1 MRSATAG
8 ALHGRCFGG
17 SRATLEQVDRRG
29 DGDGEP
35 EAGVAVV
42 AAEQQQQA
50 SQQRDEHRHDPGDAR
65 HGHRR
70 SLLRMLRA
78 RRGARRARATLSAP
92 IRPKIARE
100 SRRRRGWRSSAS
112 GVSVKYSVFSRTRRA
127 QVTKSELVDQ
137 VADRA
142 DLTKQDAARAIEAVI
157 ATVEDALRRGSEVTV
172 AGFGK
177 FHVSDRGARMGVN
190 PRTGE
195 RIQIPASRV
204 PRFTAG
210 SGLKSAVKGR

>member
-1 MRSATAG
+1 M
-8 ALHGRCFGG
+8 
-17 SRATLEQVDRRG
+17 
-29 DGDGEP
+29 
-35 EAGVAVV
+35 
-42 AAEQQQQA
+42 
-50 SQQRDEHRHDPGDAR
+50 
-65 HGHRR
+65 
-70 SLLRMLRA
+70 
-78 RRGARRARATLSAP
+78 LSASVQ
-92 IRPKIARE
+92 R
-100 SRRRRGWRSSAS
+100 
-112 GVSVKYSVFSRTRRA
+112 VSVTELRYPNEEVL
-127 QVTKSELVDQ
+127 VTKAELVDQ

-142 DLTKQDAARAIEAVI
+142 DLTKQEAGRAVDAVL

-195 RIQIPASRV
+195 RIQIAASRV